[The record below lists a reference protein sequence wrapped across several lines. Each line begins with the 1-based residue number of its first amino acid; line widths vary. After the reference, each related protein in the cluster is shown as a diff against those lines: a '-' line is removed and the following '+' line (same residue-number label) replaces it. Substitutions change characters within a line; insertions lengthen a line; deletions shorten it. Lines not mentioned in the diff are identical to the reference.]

1 LDQTILSQSS
11 NAPPPTGKIMRSHH
25 PTSPSRAR
33 HINQLLA
40 SAICLLPTLCH
51 AHEIGAHHPHAD
63 AIAAL
68 MESTTHPF
76 TGIDHLF
83 GMLAVGFW
91 GAWTNRHRL
100 APSVTFAMALVW
112 GAWLSLSEIALPT
125 IEPMV
130 AASLCIVGLLLAS
143 KTRLS
148 WPASLFVAGLVGVFH
163 GAPHGLELAGP
174 HVAFSLGGMLIG
186 SLLIQASGHAMARW
200 LRDRHTW
207 LPQLAGAG
215 VALLGMALLWGR

>member
-1 LDQTILSQSS
+1 MQS
-11 NAPPPTGKIMRSHH
+11 PH

-33 HINQLLA
+33 RITQLLV

-51 AHEIGAHHPHAD
+51 AHETGAHHPHAD

-68 MESTTHPF
+68 MEGTAHPF
-76 TGIDHLF
+76 TGIDHFL
-83 GMLAVGFW
+83 GMLAIGFW
-91 GAWTNRHRL
+91 GALANRRRL
-100 APSVTFAMALVW
+100 APSVTFAVALGC
-112 GAWLSLSEIALPT
+112 GAWLSLSGIALPA

-130 AASLCIVGLLLAS
+130 ATSLCVLGLLLAS

-163 GAPHGLELAGP
+163 GAAHGVELAGQ
-174 HVAFSLGGMLIG
+174 HVAFSLVGMLIG